1 LPRIVAVEEG
11 SFHDGTLAAYK
22 IPGFVEF
29 RDDLSKTSTGK
40 ILHRTLAN
48 SSISLQLRVR
58 TWSISIAIT
67 E

>member
-40 ILHRTLAN
+40 ILRRTLAN
-48 SSISLQLRVR
+48 SSI
-58 TWSISIAIT
+58 
-67 E
+67 